1 MAFFQ
6 EFTTTLKQKWLDY
19 YQANREWLVL
29 QMDIS
34 SIDTPD
40 GGRRPSSAMILG
52 TINALD
58 PEAALLM
65 FPFSKLNPDP
75 EKLIEVLGL
84 HFDPEHELA
93 RISGSLPDQPP
104 VAQEPVKAAPG
115 YHPPRELTLE
125 PEPEEDLGLGDAEEE
140 LATDDLGLDLGD
152 DATDDLATDDMDLG
166 LGDDAT
172 DDLATDDMDLGL
184 GDDATDDLATDDMD
198 LGLGDDATDD

>member
-172 DDLATDDMDLGL
+172 MT
-184 GDDATDDLATDDMD
+184 
-198 LGLGDDATDD
+198 

>member
-6 EFTTTLKQKWLDY
+6 EFTTALKQKWLDY

-34 SIDTPD
+34 SIPTPD
-40 GGRRPSSAMILG
+40 GGRRPSSALILG

-84 HFDPEHELA
+84 HFDPDHELA
-93 RISGSLPDQPP
+93 GISGSSPDQPP
-104 VAQEPVKAAPG
+104 VPQEPVKAAPG
-115 YHPPRELTLE
+115 YHPPQSIILE
-125 PEPEEDLGLGDAEEE
+125 PEQEEE
-140 LATDDLGLDLGD
+140 LVSDDLDDAKGELDLLDGAGDDLATDGLDLD
-152 DATDDLATDDMDLG
+152 DTGDDLATDDMDLG

-184 GDDATDDLATDDMD
+184 GDAGDDLATD
-198 LGLGDDATDD
+198 G